1 MLPSSADV
9 GAKNCRH
16 LCAIYYNKSPG
27 FEIIHGLLDRIMQ
40 VLDVPPNEENGYTI
54 KAAEGKEERK
64 SYSVQQR
71 LFWNLNIPLQSEGN
85 FWLFPAV
92 ETKDLYHYI
101 CCHTAA

>member
-1 MLPSSADV
+1 
-9 GAKNCRH
+9 
-16 LCAIYYNKSPG
+16 
-27 FEIIHGLLDRIMQ
+27 MQ

-101 CCHTAA
+101 CCHTAAWWNDSEKALVAVTDCEMGVPFFCELSWTM